1 MIIRFQS
8 ADLFT
13 SDIILEGHNFTSQH
27 MRLRQDV
34 IFRKKL
40 LKFLP
45 GAFAQFI
52 YFLCVGSFLTFFVMI
67 SSAIVFNHF

>member
-13 SDIILEGHNFTSQH
+13 SDVILQCHNFTSQH
-27 MRLRQDV
+27 VRQRHDV

-52 YFLCVGSFLTFFVMI
+52 YVFCVGSFLTFFVMT